1 MFIFFYQIKLKFKR
15 NILINK
21 LFCKYCIIGKKIIE
35 EYIFLLLNKFF
46 KWEVFQRGDFKKIII
61 LFWVD
66 VVYK

>member
-21 LFCKYCIIGKKIIE
+21 LFCKKKIIKE
-35 EYIFLLLNKFF
+35 FIFLLLNKFF